1 MLYSTGP
8 VENSK
13 NYFVNETLLD
23 NKLKKVVL
31 VVILLQSSWQDKIRT
46 LGVASMFKS
55 EKNCFLKMI
64 LIEFVRSGGKIKV
77 FVSWIIQFCWFP
89 FSFCP
94 FQDIMG

>member
-31 VVILLQSSWQDKIRT
+31 VVILLQSSWQDKIRP
-46 LGVASMFKS
+46 
-55 EKNCFLKMI
+55 
-64 LIEFVRSGGKIKV
+64 IEISNF
-77 FVSWIIQFCWFP
+77 
-89 FSFCP
+89 
-94 FQDIMG
+94 